1 MTFHHSGN
9 VNLVVPISSVHSE
22 GISPNS
28 RLNPRCCLLMHGF
41 TGGPYEVM
49 PLAEHL
55 RNQGIHCHVP
65 TLPGHDTDLKGLGVV
80 TWRDWLDAAAS
91 EADKLT
97 RQFGEIDV
105 VGFSMGG
112 LISAYLANRF
122 PVRRLVLLN
131 AAVIYLS
138 PYRFISDLAE
148 RFRCRDWDHL
158 LRVTHTPLPAAFQF
172 MKLARYTRLRE
183 LPRITVPTLIAQG
196 KKDQI
201 VHPRSAE
208 YIYNRIRGERKLI
221 YFPNS
226 RHLICMEQE
235 APELFAAVEHFL
247 NLSK

>member
-1 MTFHHSGN
+1 MTLHIGGN
-9 VNLVVPISSVHSE
+9 VNLVVPISYDPE
-22 GISPNS
+22 GKSPNS
-28 RLNPRCCLLMHGF
+28 RVKPRCCLLLHGF
-41 TGGPYEVM
+41 TGGPYEIM
-49 PLAEHL
+49 PLAKHL
-55 RNQGIHCHVP
+55 RKQGIHCHVP
-65 TLPGHDTDLKGLGVV
+65 TLPGHDKDLKGLGVV

-122 PVRRLVLLN
+122 PVHRLVLLN

-138 PYRFISDLAE
+138 RFINDLAE
-148 RFRCRDWDHL
+148 RLRCRDWDHL
-158 LRVTHTPLPAAFQF
+158 LRVTNTPLPAAFQF

-183 LPRITVPTLIAQG
+183 LPRISVPTLIAQG

-208 YIYNRIRGERKLI
+208 YIYHRLRGERELI

-226 RHLICMEQE
+226 RHMICMEQE

-247 NLSK
+247 NVSK